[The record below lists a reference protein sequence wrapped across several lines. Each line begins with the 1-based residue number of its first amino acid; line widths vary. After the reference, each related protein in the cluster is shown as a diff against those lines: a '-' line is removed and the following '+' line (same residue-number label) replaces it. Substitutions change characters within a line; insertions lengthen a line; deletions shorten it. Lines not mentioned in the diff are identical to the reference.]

1 MYCSQWGFGY
11 LVPFD
16 KQQLPLE
23 VQSKVEENKGRALYF
38 RGADFR
44 EPERSWVVKGTAV
57 DFQVYIDRHHG
68 QGAGACDLRVW
79 R

>member
-11 LVPFD
+11 LVPSD
-16 KQQLPLE
+16 LQRLPLE
-23 VQSKVEENKGRALYF
+23 VQMKVSENKGRALYF

-44 EPERSWVVKGTAV
+44 EPCEKVVKGTAV